1 MVTVPVGTRSGKHLS
16 AHVYLVTQPVAGP
29 GSHDL
34 RRFRTHRVPK
44 QRSALLF
51 PTQRVP
57 KKGSAPL
64 VPTQWVPKQ
73 RSALFVPTQR
83 VHKQRSALFVSTQR
97 VHKERSALMVLTQ
110 RVPKH
115 RSALLVLTQWVPKQ
129 RSALLVMTQWVP
141 KQRFT
146 LIEDETFCL
155 AKATGLHQMHNL
167 ASGEKCTSNF
177 CSDLFLSQQRSSV
190 RCNWWKGTYFCWT
203 FGLAKAT

>member
-83 VHKQRSALFVSTQR
+83 VHKQRSAL
-97 VHKERSALMVLTQ
+97 
-110 RVPKH
+110 
-115 RSALLVLTQWVPKQ
+115 LVLTQWVPKQ
-129 RSALLVMTQWVP
+129 RSALLVLTQRFP
-141 KQRFT
+141 KQRFM

-190 RCNWWKGTYFCWT
+190 RGNWWKGTYFCWT